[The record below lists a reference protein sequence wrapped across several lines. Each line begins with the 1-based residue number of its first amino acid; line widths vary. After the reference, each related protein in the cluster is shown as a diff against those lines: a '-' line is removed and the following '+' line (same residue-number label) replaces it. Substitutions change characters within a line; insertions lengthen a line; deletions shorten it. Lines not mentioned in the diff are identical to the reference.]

1 MRFSKRLLAMLLS
14 FMLVFA
20 LVACANADT
29 TDADDPVVTE
39 EMSDT
44 TDSDADLQPDADSDE
59 GVDSNDMEEADD
71 DTSETMMMQASADSD
86 YVGVTLTLDE
96 AIDTV
101 APAGAAAGTLQLM
114 VTFENTT
121 EETVTLPFAEDDYI
135 ITDSAGLDVVP
146 STASPDLVMPEI
158 EAGGSVSGTIEY
170 AVTDA
175 EGTYTFEVG
184 DFQDITFSSNASDG

>member
-1 MRFSKRLLAMLLS
+1 MRFSKRMLAMLLS

-29 TDADDPVVTE
+29 DVDDPVVTE

-59 GVDSNDMEEADD
+59 GVDSNDMEESDD
-71 DTSETMMMQASADSD
+71 DMSEPMMMQASDDSD
-86 YVGVTLTLDE
+86 YAGVTLTLDE
-96 AIDTV
+96 AVDTV
-101 APAGAAAGTLQLM
+101 APDGAAAGTLQLI

-121 EETVTLPFAEDDYI
+121 DETVTLPFAEDDYV
-135 ITDSAGLDVVP
+135 ITDSEGLDVVP
-146 STASPDLVMPEI
+146 TTVSSDLVMLEI
-158 EAGGSVSGTIEY
+158 EAGDSVSGTIEY

-184 DFQDITFSSNASDG
+184 DFQDVTFSSNASDG